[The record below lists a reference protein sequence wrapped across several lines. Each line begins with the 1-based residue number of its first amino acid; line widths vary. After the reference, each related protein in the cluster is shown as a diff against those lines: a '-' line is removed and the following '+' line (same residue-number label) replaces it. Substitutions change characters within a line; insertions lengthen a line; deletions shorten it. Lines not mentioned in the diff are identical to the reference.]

1 MEPEIA
7 VNNRNLELFRP
18 IQVSRN
24 FTALWIGQSL
34 ANLGSAVLNVVL
46 PIIAL
51 SLGGSTLTIGW
62 MMTLLMIP
70 QVILLPFSGI
80 LADRLPR
87 VPMMIITDSVR
98 FILLGIVTFLAAMN
112 RMTLMDLYLF
122 AILFGAMQALFQPAY
137 AATRAQIFTKDIRN
151 AANALTQASQ
161 QLAMTLGPSLGGL
174 IVGFS
179 SGAFGLGVNAL
190 GFLVSTLS
198 LMYVKVPVPVM
209 EQSDTPQPKTKIFQK
224 LRNELLS
231 GYFELRKHDWLWVTI
246 LAFSF
251 INILGRG
258 MIVVVLP
265 WLINIHLNFPS
276 YIFGIVSSAA
286 AVGAL
291 VMSFLFGSRRTWKH
305 RGILA
310 YLGVAISAAA
320 LVCLTFAS
328 WIPMIVVIMAIH
340 GAGYML
346 FGLIWEVSL
355 QELVPHEAYGRVV
368 SLDIFGSI
376 ALLPLGYILTGWLA
390 ENIGGLWTIGIS
402 SALVLIIV
410 AFALSFPAIRK
421 FE

>member
-1 MEPEIA
+1 VEPEIA
-7 VNNRNLELFRP
+7 AKNMNLELFRP

-46 PIIAL
+46 PVIAL

-151 AANALTQASQ
+151 AATALTQASQ

-190 GFLVSTLS
+190 GFLISTLS
-198 LMYVKVPVPVM
+198 LMYVKVPAI
-209 EQSDTPQPKTKIFQK
+209 EQSGPSQGKSKMLQSIK
-224 LRNELLS
+224 NELLS
-231 GYFELRKHDWLWVTI
+231 GYYELRKHDWLWVTI

-258 MIVVVLP
+258 MVVVVLP
-265 WLINIHLNFPS
+265 WLINIHLSFPS

-291 VMSFLFGSRRTWKH
+291 AVSFLFGSRRSWKH

-310 YLGVAISAAA
+310 YMGVAISAVS
-320 LVCLTFAS
+320 LCCLTFVS
-328 WIPMIVVIMAIH
+328 WVPMIVVIMVIH

-376 ALLPLGYILTGWLA
+376 ALLPLGYVLTGWLA
-390 ENIGGLWTIGIS
+390 ENIGGLWTIGID
-402 SALVLIIV
+402 SALVLIII
-410 AFALSFPAIRK
+410 AIALSFPAIRK

>member
-1 MEPEIA
+1 VEPEIA
-7 VNNRNLELFRP
+7 TKNMNLELFRP

-62 MMTLLMIP
+62 IMTLLMIP
-70 QVILLPFSGI
+70 QVVLLPFSGI

-98 FILLGIVTFLAAMN
+98 FILLGIVTFLAATN
-112 RMTLMDLYLF
+112 RMNLMDLYIF
-122 AILFGAMQALFQPAY
+122 AIIFGAMQALFQPAY

-151 AANALTQASQ
+151 AATALTQATQ

-179 SGAFGLGVNAL
+179 SGAFGLGVDAV
-190 GFLVSTLS
+190 GFLVSTFS
-198 LMYVKVPVPVM
+198 LMYVKIPAIEKSSPSQG
-209 EQSDTPQPKTKIFQK
+209 QSKILQNI
-224 LRNELLS
+224 RSELLS

-258 MIVVVLP
+258 MIVVILP

-276 YIFGIVSSAA
+276 YFFGIVSSAA

-291 VMSFLFGSRRTWKH
+291 VVSFLFGSRRAWKH
-305 RGILA
+305 RGMLA
-310 YLGVAISAAA
+310 YMGVAISAVA
-320 LVCLTFAS
+320 LSCLTFVS
-328 WIPMIVVIMAIH
+328 WIPMIIVIMAIH

-368 SLDIFGSI
+368 SLDMFGSI

-390 ENIGGLWTIGIS
+390 ENIGGLWTIGID
-402 SALVLIIV
+402 SALILIIV
-410 AFALSFPAIRK
+410 AIALSSPAIRK